1 MDEDTLRELRDL
13 SSIEEF
19 IEFIKPFYPDL
30 NIRNYTIEEIEMELN
45 RIFVKIVGK
54 IMSFSPQNMRTF
66 LKDYLLRFEI
76 MNIKQIILGS
86 IMGWSKEEKS
96 KNLNFLVEEYLENI
110 DFIKGLLDKPS
121 LDDIRVY
128 MQGTMYNKAI
138 REGLLYFRNYNEIFV
153 LEAFLDQLYYNKL
166 KARKK
171 FLSKKEIKLI
181 GLFIDIMIEIYNLN
195 TIYRGML
202 NNIDK
207 ILLSQF
213 LIDNYLF
220 LDAEKLLNLLNQK
233 DINSFF
239 SLVEKFFSGFEEVK
253 EIYQKIGV
261 KKEHFRWSIEG
272 LYTNYFFTKY
282 RAIIDD
288 IDYSTIFRI
297 VEVLMKK
304 EKEIQFDIIPNVINI
319 IHEKYNKLI

>member
-1 MDEDTLRELRDL
+1 MDEDTLKELKELNNISD
-13 SSIEEF
+13 F
-19 IEFIKPFYPDL
+19 INYIKPFYPDL
-30 NIRNYTIEEIEMELN
+30 TIRDYTIENIETELN

-54 IMSFSPQNMRTF
+54 IMSFSPQNMRDF

-86 IMGWSKEEKS
+86 IMGMSKEEKS
-96 KNLNFLVEEYLENI
+96 RDINYVVEEYLDNV

-121 LDDIRVY
+121 LDEIRLY

-153 LEAFLDQLYYNKL
+153 LEAFLDQLYYTKL
-166 KARKK
+166 KNRKK
-171 FLSKKEIKLI
+171 FLNKKEKKLI

-195 TIYRGML
+195 IIYRGIL

-213 LIDNYLF
+213 LVDNHLF
-220 LDAEKLLNLLNQK
+220 LNAKNLQTLLNQT

-239 SLVEKFFSGFEEVK
+239 SLIEEFFNDIEEIKDLYHKFG
-253 EIYQKIGV
+253 I
-261 KKEHFRWSIEG
+261 KKEHFYWSIEG
-272 LYTNYFFTKY
+272 LYINYFFNKY
-282 RAIIDD
+282 KAIIDD
-288 IDYSTIFRI
+288 IDYSTILRI

-304 EKEIQFDIIPNVINI
+304 EKEIQFDILPNVVNI
-319 IHEKYNKLI
+319 IHDKYNKLI